1 MSVRGFRIGLVGC
14 GEVCEHKHLPALC
27 RVPGAQVVA
36 IADTNADRARHVATK
51 YGIPNVYRSAVS
63 MLEARVADV
72 IGVLT
77 PPSEHR
83 ESAVQAMRAGVPVLV
98 EKPLALTVDDADEL
112 VETALTTGITAL
124 MGFHMRFHRL
134 IRRAAQ
140 VVESGYLGN
149 LESIHTIWCSPRPDE
164 GIPDWKRRRRDGG
177 GAIVE
182 LGVHLFDMW
191 RYLVA
196 GVDVDE
202 VYALAR
208 HGTRDDESAV
218 ISARLSN
225 GVLASAQLSERTA
238 HQIEIEICGDR
249 GRVRVY
255 AQRFDGLEVYA
266 RGETNGGLGPRL
278 RSLARFAREFPQ
290 GLMGM
295 RRLGDYGDSYQAMW
309 AHLLDSITN
318 AKRPGCTMEDGRRA
332 VQVALAAAASADS
345 GRAVKVADAAGWA
358 TKSGGLT
365 GAG

>member
-1 MSVRGFRIGLVGC
+1 MSVRGFRVGLVGC

-27 RVPGAQVVA
+27 RVAGARVVA
-36 IADTNADRARHVATK
+36 VADPNADRARHVAGR
-51 YGIPNVYRSAVS
+51 YGIAHVYGDVTS
-63 MLEARVADV
+63 LIEARVADV

-77 PPSEHR
+77 PPSAHR
-83 ESAVQAMRAGVPVLV
+83 ESAVQAMQAGLPVLV
-98 EKPLALTVDDADEL
+98 EKPLALTIEDADEL
-112 VETALTTGITAL
+112 VETARATGAIAL

-134 IRRAAQ
+134 VRRAAQ
-140 VVESGYLGN
+140 VVESGELGK

-164 GIPDWKRRRRDGG
+164 GIPHWKRRRRDGG
-177 GAIVE
+177 GSIVE
-182 LGVHLFDMW
+182 LGVHMFDMW
-191 RYLVA
+191 RYLLRA
-196 GVDVDE
+196 EVDE
-202 VYALAR
+202 VYAVAR

-255 AQRFDGLEVYA
+255 GQRFDGLEVYA
-266 RGETNGGLGPRL
+266 RAETNGGLGARF

-309 AHLLDSITN
+309 AHLLESIGTGK
-318 AKRPGCTMEDGRRA
+318 APACTLEDGRRA

-345 GRAVKVADAAGWA
+345 GRAMKVEDAAVLARRNGDL
-358 TKSGGLT
+358 SGGE
-365 GAG
+365 